1 MDSEENKDLEIVMGG
16 DSDLEISEV
25 GDIMNDL
32 KPNTSKEKKTIIIPV
47 SMIKSQNSD
56 KKEDEDSEDEDLEEL
71 EDSELEDENSEGNE
85 NNKENETNKE

>member
-32 KPNTSKEKKTIIIPV
+32 KPNTSKEKKPIIIPV
-47 SMIKSQNSD
+47 SMNKSQN
-56 KKEDEDSEDEDLEEL
+56 KEDNDKSEDENLDI
-71 EDSELEDENSEGNE
+71 
-85 NNKENETNKE
+85 NKENNNETNNKNE

>member
-32 KPNTSKEKKTIIIPV
+32 KPNTSKEKKPIIIPV
-47 SMIKSQNSD
+47 SMNKSQN
-56 KKEDEDSEDEDLEEL
+56 KEDTKESDNKNPNNNEE
-71 EDSELEDENSEGNE
+71 NR
-85 NNKENETNKE
+85 NETNNKDEGK

>member
-32 KPNTSKEKKTIIIPV
+32 KPNTSKEKKPIIIPV
-47 SMIKSQNSD
+47 SKIKSQNATN
-56 KKEDEDSEDEDLEEL
+56 KDEDDEATDAEIEEL
-71 EDSELEDENSEGNE
+71 EDEAFENDEE
-85 NNKENETNKE
+85 NNEEQK